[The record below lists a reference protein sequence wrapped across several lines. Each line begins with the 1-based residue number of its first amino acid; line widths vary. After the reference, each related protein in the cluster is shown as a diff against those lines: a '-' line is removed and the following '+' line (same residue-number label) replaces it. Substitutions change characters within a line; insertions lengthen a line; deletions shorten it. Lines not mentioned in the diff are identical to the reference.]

1 MAEMRSVL
9 ADHASDADLVASAR
23 AGDVSAFEALT
34 HRYRGLAFAFAYH
47 QLGRFDDAEDAAQDA
62 LVEAYLKL
70 GHLRDPARFAAWL
83 RRIVSGK
90 AAELARRRREE
101 PLAPEELEAARDP
114 RSEAPDSLEMQ
125 VREALQQL
133 PPAVRLAT
141 TLFYV
146 EGLSYQEIA
155 AYLEVPASTVRGRL
169 QRARSS
175 LREELIGV
183 VAAGL
188 RQARPGQR
196 FVEGVMSKIASIK
209 VYQQKDEQGNDAW
222 LLHLIEDQGRRFN
235 IYVGQSEAFH
245 IDFQLSEKT
254 ADRPM
259 TYALMTTILDGFGLK
274 ITRAEVTELK
284 DNTYFALLTIEGNG
298 QVKTFDARPSD
309 AINLALAAGAEIHVD
324 DRVLALAAVDAEPGP
339 DLPAVV
345 AAAEAARRVR
355 AIP

>member
-1 MAEMRSVL
+1 MRSGP
-9 ADHASDADLVASAR
+9 ADPTPDAELVARAR
-23 AGDVSAFEALT
+23 TGDIGAFEALT
-34 HRYRGLAFAFAYH
+34 RRYRGLAFALAYH
-47 QLGRFDDAEDAAQDA
+47 RLGRFDDAEDAAQEA
-62 LVEAYLKL
+62 LVEAYRKL
-70 GHLRDPARFAAWL
+70 PNLRDPTRFAAWL
-83 RRIVSGK
+83 RQIVAGK

-101 PLAPEELEAARDP
+101 PLPPEEVEAAGCV
-114 RSEAPDSLEMQ
+114 SAAPDALETQ
-125 VREALQQL
+125 VREALEQL

-146 EGLSYQEIA
+146 DGLSYAEIA
-155 AYLEVPASTVRGRL
+155 AHMDVPASTVRGRL
-169 QRARSS
+169 QRARSF

-188 RQARPGQR
+188 RQARPGEQ
-196 FVEGVMSKIASIK
+196 FVEGVMSKIRSIK
-209 VYQQKDEQGNDAW
+209 VYQQTDGQGQDAW
-222 LLHLIEDQGRRFN
+222 LLHLVEDQGRRFN

-259 TYALMTTILDGFGLK
+259 TYPLVITILAGFGLK
-274 ITRAEVTELK
+274 ITRADVTELR

-324 DRVLALAAVDAEPGP
+324 DRVLELAAVEEEPGP
-339 DLPAVV
+339 NLPAEV
-345 AAAEAARRVR
+345 AAAKAARKEARGT
-355 AIP
+355 

>member
-1 MAEMRSVL
+1 MAEMRSGPT
-9 ADHASDADLVASAR
+9 DHTSDAELVVSAR
-23 AGDVSAFEALT
+23 AGDIGAFEALT
-34 HRYRGLAFAFAYH
+34 RRYRGLLFAFAYH
-47 QLGRFDDAEDAAQDA
+47 QLGRFDDAEDAAQEA

-70 GHLRDPARFAAWL
+70 RHLRDPARFAAWL
-83 RRIVSGK
+83 RRIVAGK
-90 AAELARRRREE
+90 AAEVARRRREE
-101 PLAPEELEAARDP
+101 PLTPEEIDAAQGETGAAPNPLEGP
-114 RSEAPDSLEMQ
+114 
-125 VREALQQL
+125 VREALEQL
-133 PPAVRLAT
+133 PAAVRLAT

-146 EGLSYQEIA
+146 DGLSYQEIA
-155 AYLEVPASTVRGRL
+155 AHLEVPPSTVRGRL

-188 RQARPGQR
+188 RQARPGER
-196 FVEGVMSKIASIK
+196 FVERVMSKIASIK

-222 LLHLIEDQGRRFN
+222 LLHLVEDQGRRFN

-245 IDFQLSEKT
+245 IDFQLQAKQ

-259 TYALMTTILDGFGLK
+259 TYPLVVTLLDGFGLK

-284 DNTYFALLTIEGNG
+284 DNTYFALLTIEGDG

-324 DRVLALAAVDAEPGP
+324 DRVLELAAVDAEPGA
-339 DLPAVV
+339 DLPPAI
-345 AAAEAARRVR
+345 AAAKAAREGKTGG
-355 AIP
+355 